1 MGGNRTM
8 NKYHELL
15 KEVNSVPQESFG
27 LKPDW
32 FELSKLFSSRKFI
45 TELKSNFSKI
55 FRNIGQMETGL

>member
-15 KEVNSVPQESFG
+15 KEVKSLPQESFG
-27 LKPDW
+27 LKPYW
-32 FELSKLFSSRKFI
+32 LELSKLFSSRKSI
-45 TELKSNFSKI
+45 TEMKSNFSKI

>member
-32 FELSKLFSSRKFI
+32 FELSKLFSSRKSI